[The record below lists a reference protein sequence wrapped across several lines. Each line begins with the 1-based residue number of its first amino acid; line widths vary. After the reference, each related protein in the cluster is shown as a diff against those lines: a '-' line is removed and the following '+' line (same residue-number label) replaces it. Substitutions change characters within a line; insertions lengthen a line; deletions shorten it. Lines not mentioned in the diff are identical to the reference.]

1 MGWVGHSRLNEWT
14 HEPLEHRIAQARAD
28 AQDEWAEELAMG
40 AGAGVEASLLIPAPD
55 ADAGLP
61 RLHVDG
67 VPAPGVGARSHS
79 HTPRKDAA

>member
-1 MGWVGHSRLNEWT
+1 MWRIPEWV
-14 HEPLEHRIAQARAD
+14 HEPLEHRTARVMAD
-28 AQDEWAEELAMG
+28 LSDDFAEELAMG

-61 RLHVDG
+61 RPHVDG

-79 HTPRKDAA
+79 HPRHEGA